1 MKIYENIS
9 KLIGKTPL
17 VKLNKST
24 SGLSVNI
31 FAKLEFYNPTAS
43 IKDRIAVNMIDDAE
57 KKGLLKPGGTIV
69 EPTSGNTGLGLAMVA
84 ASRGY
89 KLIITMPETM
99 SIERQKLMRQ
109 LGADIALTDGSQGMN
124 GAIAKAEEIH
134 KNVKDS
140 YMPQQFNNLSNP
152 EIHYTTTGPEI
163 WSDTDG
169 TVDILV
175 AGVGTGGTIS
185 GIGKFLKEKNP
196 EIKIIAVEPETSAV
210 LSGKAPGKHG
220 IQGIGA
226 GFIPKILDTDLLD
239 GVIKVSD
246 DKAIQA
252 SKNLSIEEGIL
263 AGISSG
269 AAFSA
274 ALELAKKDENKNK
287 NIVVILP
294 DTGERYL
301 STNLF
306 S

>member
-1 MKIYENIS
+1 MKIYKNIS
-9 KLIGKTPL
+9 ELIGNTPL

-24 SGLSVNI
+24 KNLSANI

-43 IKDRIAVNMIDDAE
+43 IKDRIGVSMIDDAE
-57 KKGLLKPGGTIV
+57 KKGLLKQGGTII

-89 KLIITMPETM
+89 NLIITMPETM

-109 LGADIALTDGSQGMN
+109 LGAEIILTDGSLGMQ
-124 GAIAKAEEIH
+124 GAIGKAEEIH
-134 KNVKDS
+134 KKIKDS
-140 YMPQQFNNLSNP
+140 YMPQQFKNPSNP
-152 EIHYTTTGPEI
+152 KIHYDTTGPEI

-169 TVDILV
+169 SIDILV
-175 AGVGTGGTIS
+175 ACVGTGGTIT
-185 GIGKFLKEKNP
+185 GIGKYLKEKNP
-196 EIKIIAVEPETSAV
+196 KIKIVAIEPETSAV
-210 LSGKAPGKHG
+210 LSGEAAGKHG

-226 GFIPKILDTDLLD
+226 GFIPEILDTELLD
-239 GVIKVSD
+239 EIIKISD
-246 DKAIQA
+246 NKAIQA
-252 SKNLSIEEGIL
+252 SKNLSKEEGIL

>member
-1 MKIYENIS
+1 MKIYEDIS
-9 KLIGKTPL
+9 KLTGRTPL
-17 VKLNKST
+17 VKINKSAANIT
-24 SGLSVNI
+24 ANI
-31 FAKLEFYNPTAS
+31 FVKLEFYNPTSS

-57 KKGLLKPGGTIV
+57 KKGFLHSGGTII

-109 LGADIALTDGSQGMN
+109 LGAEIILTDGSLGMK
-124 GAIAKAEEIH
+124 GAITKAEDIH
-134 KNVKDS
+134 KEIDGS
-140 YMPQQFNNLSNP
+140 YMPQQFNNPSNP
-152 EIHYTTTGPEI
+152 EIHYATTGPEI

-169 TVDILV
+169 NVDIIIS
-175 AGVGTGGTIS
+175 GIGTGGTLT
-185 GIGKFLKEKNP
+185 GIGKYIKEKNP
-196 EIKIIAVEPETSAV
+196 DVKLVAVEPETSAV
-210 LSGKAPGKHG
+210 LSGEKAGKHG

-226 GFIPKILDTDLLD
+226 GFIPEILDTDLID
-239 GVIKVSD
+239 EVIKVSD
-246 DKAIQA
+246 DKAIQG
-252 SKNLSIEEGIL
+252 SKSLSINEGIL

-274 ALELAKKDENKNK
+274 ALELAKKDENKSK

-306 S
+306 L